1 MSNWKG
7 WPCSNRAGG
16 SQWLLFATS
25 IISFIRPVMY
35 CPADTPEIGPVRM

>member
-1 MSNWKG
+1 MSNWNG

-16 SQWLLFATS
+16 SQWLLLATT

-35 CPADTPEIGPVRM
+35 